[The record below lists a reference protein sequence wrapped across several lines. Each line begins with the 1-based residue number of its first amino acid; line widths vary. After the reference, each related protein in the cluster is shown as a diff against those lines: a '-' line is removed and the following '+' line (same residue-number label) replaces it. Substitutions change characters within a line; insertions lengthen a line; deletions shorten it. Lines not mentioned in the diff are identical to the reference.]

1 MVSNPGPL
9 GEGGV
14 DSRLRFKFIYLQKGW
29 LHCVV
34 YGSESSSRLWTI
46 KKTVHEFMS
55 FKISFSAV
63 YTFSQSF
70 SVETHHIGHSR
81 FFCIFLRVS
90 RTSSTFAGR
99 PMMAV
104 EVQRSSCT
112 VFPPKF
118 QLIWTVKLRFLQQR
132 LFTNTRCH
140 SMRWV
145 IEFAG
150 VAKRSDRQIA
160 IYFVWNG
167 LVRGERWKKA
177 FHALRSNK
185 NNAAAKAGCLLS
197 KLISLIW
204 SFTSAWERARQ
215 DRCTAH
221 CGHLSRRLWP
231 SKSYWFW
238 RKRSV
243 RIFLY
248 LVHTTLQ

>member
-1 MVSNPGPL
+1 MVSNPDPL

-14 DSRLRFKFIYLQKGW
+14 DSRLRFKIFYLQKGW

-34 YGSESSSRLWTI
+34 YGSESSSRLWTV
-46 KKTVHEFMS
+46 KGTVHEFLS
-55 FKISFSAV
+55 FKISFFAV

-70 SVETHHIGHSR
+70 SAETHHIGHSR

-90 RTSSTFAGR
+90 RTASTFAGR
-99 PMMAV
+99 PMMA
-104 EVQRSSCT
+104 VQRSSCT

-132 LFTNTRCH
+132 FVYKH
-140 SMRWV
+140 AASRWV
-145 IEFAG
+145 IELAG

-160 IYFVWNG
+160 IYFCMKWSS
-167 LVRGERWKKA
+167 LRWALEEA

-204 SFTSAWERARQ
+204 SFMSAWERARQ

-221 CGHLSRRLWP
+221 CGHLGRRLWP

-243 RIFLY
+243 ECIFSI
-248 LVHTTLQ
+248 